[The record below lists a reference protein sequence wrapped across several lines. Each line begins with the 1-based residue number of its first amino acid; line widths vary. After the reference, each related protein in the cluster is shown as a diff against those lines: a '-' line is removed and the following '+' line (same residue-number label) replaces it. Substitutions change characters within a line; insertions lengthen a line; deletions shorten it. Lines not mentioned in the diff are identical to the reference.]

1 MNIKIVIIPNPL
13 AMMFDSSAVRLYLF
27 CFSAI
32 EFTIVEIIAIENITA
47 NMIK

>member
-1 MNIKIVIIPNPL
+1 MNIKIEMRPSPL

-32 EFTIVEIIAIENITA
+32 EFIIVEIIAIENITA